1 MRLRQGSYMRS
12 QAELR
17 LPPESIAPTLARA
30 AIAAMASGLPAEAA
44 SDVELLTSEVVSN
57 AVKHSK
63 LSPSDEIIVR
73 FVMDGY
79 VRVEVMDP
87 GPPFDAQPTRPD
99 LAGWDPDSIGWDC
112 WSSTLS
118 RRLGGSNPRAVARR
132 SGSKSVPADHHL
144 TRVRV

>member
-1 MRLRQGSYMRS
+1 MRS

-30 AIAAMASGLPAEAA
+30 AIAAMASGLPADAA

-99 LAGWDPDSIGWDC
+99 LAGRDPDSSGWGLLVVDAIATS
-112 WSSTLS
+112 WGVESE
-118 RRLGGSNPRAVARR
+118 GGGKKVWFEVGPR
-132 SGSKSVPADHHL
+132 
-144 TRVRV
+144 